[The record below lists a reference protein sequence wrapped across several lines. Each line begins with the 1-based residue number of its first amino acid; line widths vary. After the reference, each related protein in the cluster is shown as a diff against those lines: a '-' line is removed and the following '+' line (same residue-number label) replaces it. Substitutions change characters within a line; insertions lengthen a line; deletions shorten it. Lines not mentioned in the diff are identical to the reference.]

1 MKNLSLV
8 KGKYKQQKNRKRLV
22 RNVTILILALNSLFL
37 SAQVKFDASVSKTK
51 LGLNERLRVDFV
63 MNQNGDNF
71 SPPDFENFQIIG
83 GPNQSIKTSYVNG
96 ERSFSKTYSYFL
108 QPLKKG
114 SIRIKQASI
123 EIDGEEYKSLPIEV
137 LITDSVSQPSESV
150 TQYYNDDDIEL
161 RALISKGSPYLNE
174 PITVIYKL
182 YYKAPINISDARET
196 ETPNYK
202 DFWSQTIKIPQLKVQ
217 REIYKGQNY
226 NVVEWR
232 KVVLYPQKSGQLEI
246 SPLSLN
252 LVLDVPT
259 DKRDFFGNVIY
270 DQTSQFISTGMR
282 RITVKDLPLNNKP
295 SSFTGAVGQF
305 EFDVILNKSSL
316 RATESFQAELK
327 VKGEGNLKLFDL
339 PDLLVP
345 SSMELFEPQREES
358 INTNLSGMSGSV
370 TKLFTVIPRFQGSF
384 PIEEVEFSYF
394 DPQLESY
401 KTLKSPRLTV
411 DVFDGPTI
419 ANSSSN
425 NTNVITP
432 NDSFRFIKTKANLI
446 KIDNSKFFESQ
457 LFYVLVSSP
466 FAMVIAFVMLT
477 AYTRTRKSS
486 TIELQK
492 AQEKEINKMIDAAKK
507 SLNDKNIFYDL
518 IEKALLKTLF
528 LKFSINI
535 ENFNKEKIKSISR
548 DKGVDEKTISKI
560 IQLIE
565 NCESAKYSRS
575 SNSIMNNDLNNA
587 REVINLILKNK

>member
-1 MKNLSLV
+1 M
-8 KGKYKQQKNRKRLV
+8 V
-22 RNVTILILALNSLFL
+22 RNILILILALNSLFI

-114 SIRIKQASI
+114 SIKIKQASI

-232 KVVLYPQKSGQLEI
+232 KVVLYPQKSGELEI

-270 DQTSQFISTGMR
+270 DQTSQIISTGMR
-282 RITVKDLPLNNKP
+282 RINVKDLPLNNKP

-305 EFDVILNKSSL
+305 EFDLILNKSSL

-345 SSMELFEPQREES
+345 NSMELFEPQREES

-419 ANSSSN
+419 ANSSLN

-446 KIDNSKFFESQ
+446 KIDNSQFFESQ
-457 LFYVLVSSP
+457 LFYILVSSP
-466 FAMVIAFVMLT
+466 FAIVIAFVMLT

-492 AQEKEINKMIDAAKK
+492 AQEKEINKMIEAAKK
-507 SLNDKNIFYDL
+507 SLNDKNMFYDL
-518 IEKALLKTLF
+518 IEKALLKTLL

-575 SNSIMNNDLNNA
+575 SNSMMNNDLKTA
-587 REVINLILKNK
+587 IEVIKLILKNK

>member
-1 MKNLSLV
+1 
-8 KGKYKQQKNRKRLV
+8 LV
-22 RNVTILILALNSLFL
+22 RNILILILALNSLFI

-114 SIRIKQASI
+114 SIKIKQASI

-232 KVVLYPQKSGQLEI
+232 KVVLYPQKSGELEI

-270 DQTSQFISTGMR
+270 DQTSQIISTGMR
-282 RITVKDLPLNNKP
+282 RINVKDLPLNNKP

-305 EFDVILNKSSL
+305 EFDLILNKSSL

-345 SSMELFEPQREES
+345 NSMELFEPQREES

-419 ANSSSN
+419 ANSSLN

-446 KIDNSKFFESQ
+446 KIDNSQFFESK
-457 LFYVLVSSP
+457 LFYILVSSP
-466 FAMVIAFVMLT
+466 FAIVIAFVMLT

-492 AQEKEINKMIDAAKK
+492 AQEKEINKMIEAAKK
-507 SLNDKNIFYDL
+507 SLNDKNMFYDL
-518 IEKALLKTLF
+518 IEKALLKTLL

-575 SNSIMNNDLNNA
+575 SNSMMNNDLKTA
-587 REVINLILKNK
+587 IEVIKLILKNK

>member
-1 MKNLSLV
+1 M
-8 KGKYKQQKNRKRLV
+8 V
-22 RNVTILILALNSLFL
+22 RNITILLLALNSLFL

-114 SIRIKQASI
+114 SIKIKQASI

-232 KVVLYPQKSGQLEI
+232 KVVLYPQKSGELEI

-270 DQTSQFISTGMR
+270 DQTSQIISTGMR
-282 RITVKDLPLNNKP
+282 RINVKDLPLNNKP

-305 EFDVILNKSSL
+305 EFDLILNKSSL

-327 VKGEGNLKLFDL
+327 DKGE
-339 PDLLVP
+339 
-345 SSMELFEPQREES
+345 
-358 INTNLSGMSGSV
+358 
-370 TKLFTVIPRFQGSF
+370 
-384 PIEEVEFSYF
+384 
-394 DPQLESY
+394 
-401 KTLKSPRLTV
+401 
-411 DVFDGPTI
+411 
-419 ANSSSN
+419 AN
-425 NTNVITP
+425 
-432 NDSFRFIKTKANLI
+432 
-446 KIDNSKFFESQ
+446 
-457 LFYVLVSSP
+457 
-466 FAMVIAFVMLT
+466 
-477 AYTRTRKSS
+477 
-486 TIELQK
+486 
-492 AQEKEINKMIDAAKK
+492 
-507 SLNDKNIFYDL
+507 
-518 IEKALLKTLF
+518 
-528 LKFSINI
+528 
-535 ENFNKEKIKSISR
+535 
-548 DKGVDEKTISKI
+548 
-560 IQLIE
+560 
-565 NCESAKYSRS
+565 
-575 SNSIMNNDLNNA
+575 
-587 REVINLILKNK
+587 

>member
-1 MKNLSLV
+1 
-8 KGKYKQQKNRKRLV
+8 LV
-22 RNVTILILALNSLFL
+22 RNITILILALNSLFI

-114 SIRIKQASI
+114 SIRIKQASV
-123 EIDGEEYKSLPIEV
+123 EIDGELYKSLPIEV

-182 YYKAPINISDARET
+182 FYKAPINISDARET

-202 DFWSQTIKIPQLKVQ
+202 DFWSQIIKIPQLKVQ

-226 NVVEWR
+226 NTVEWR

-259 DKRDFFGNVIY
+259 DKRDFFGNIIY
-270 DQTSQFISTGMR
+270 DQTTLVISTGVR
-282 RITVKDLPLNNKP
+282 TINVKDLPLKNKP
-295 SSFTGAVGQF
+295 LNFTGAVGQF

-339 PDLLVP
+339 PDLQVP

-401 KTLKSPRLTV
+401 KTIKSPRLTV

-419 ANSSSN
+419 TNSSLN

-432 NDSFRFIKTKANLI
+432 NDSFRFIKTKTNLI
-446 KIDNSKFFESQ
+446 KIDDSKFFESQ

-477 AYTRTRKSS
+477 TYTRSRKSS

-492 AQEKEINKMIDAAKK
+492 TQEKEINKMIDAAKK

-518 IEKALLKTLF
+518 IEKVLLKTLL

-548 DKGVDEKTISKI
+548 DKGIDEKTISKI

-575 SNSIMNNDLNNA
+575 SNSIMKNDLKNA
-587 REVINLILKNK
+587 KEVINLILKNK